1 MAVTAID
8 ARAEL
13 VDIRWDSAGLFE
25 TTMQVAP
32 GKFAEVCGQLAKDQS
47 VAQKAFNSNLRGQ
60 LMKSLNTFVATAAL
74 IGASAFTLVAV
85 AQSTPAPAPIGEMK
99 MDKPA
104 AAGDMTEG
112 EIRKVDKDTKKI
124 TIKHGEIKNLDMPG
138 MTMLFQV
145 KDPAMLDM
153 VKAGD
158 KVKFKAE
165 KAATGIVV
173 TEIQMAK

>member
-1 MAVTAID
+1 
-8 ARAEL
+8 
-13 VDIRWDSAGLFE
+13 
-25 TTMQVAP
+25 
-32 GKFAEVCGQLAKDQS
+32 
-47 VAQKAFNSNLRGQ
+47 
-60 LMKSLNTFVATAAL
+60 MKSLQVLVATAAL
-74 IGASAFTLVAV
+74 IGASTISFAAL
-85 AQSTPAPAPIGEMK
+85 AQSASAPMGEMK
-99 MDKPA
+99 MDKPVTA
-104 AAGDMTEG
+104 SDVTEG

-145 KDPAMLDM
+145 RDPAMLDM

-158 KVKFKAE
+158 KVMFKAE